1 MFPLIV
7 TGLIFTSCIPAEVQ
21 GPTLER
27 IKKNDL
33 VSQEAAEPDP
43 PKEDPKPDGTITA
56 YTADWCVP
64 CQRWKSECVTDLRA
78 AGWEVI
84 VIETNTG
91 QVPRFTAQTG
101 GRVRSWIGYGSRDGF
116 IARLRD
122 LVK

>member
-7 TGLIFTSCIPAEVQ
+7 TGLIFTSCIPAEVR

-33 VSQEAAEPDP
+33 VAFSEE
-43 PKEDPKPDGTITA
+43 EVEPDGTITA
-56 YTADWCVP
+56 YTADWCEP

-78 AGWEVI
+78 AGWEVT
-84 VIETNTG
+84 VIDVEVG
-91 QVPRFTAQTG
+91 PVPRFTARTG
-101 GRVRSWIGYGSRDGF
+101 GRVRSWTGYGSRDGF